1 MHFFWSQI
9 APLPRRSAR
18 LANASDS
25 TATAYIDGN
34 DIRSGDEDATGAAVA
49 SSNDDLRIANQYG
62 PLSKKSLYQRHE
74 QEIRE
79 LKSKII
85 RPLRPTRIGHV
96 QTRDAGDDCFIR
108 SAIDREIFSQ
118 YVANPKC
125 EDTASCD

>member
-1 MHFFWSQI
+1 MTSDQ
-9 APLPRRSAR
+9 AMKSPPAQPLPAPTTTCESRT
-18 LANASDS
+18 N
-25 TATAYIDGN
+25 TVH
-34 DIRSGDEDATGAAVA
+34 E
-49 SSNDDLRIANQYG
+49 
-62 PLSKKSLYQRHE
+62 SLYQHHE

-79 LKSKII
+79 VKSKII